1 MPFFLE
7 FSSYIA
13 AFLVEDNVNIAR
25 ILQLANRR
33 LRRHDG
39 LTTDCNLFLVRRILV
54 SKKIHLLTEH
64 DVA

>member
-1 MPFFLE
+1 MPFFRE

-33 LRRHDG
+33 LRRYDG
-39 LTTDCNLFLVRRILV
+39 LTADCKSILSASDLGV
-54 SKKIHLLTEH
+54 KEDPSSYR
-64 DVA
+64 A

>member
-25 ILQLANRR
+25 ILQLASRR
-33 LRRHDG
+33 LRHDG
-39 LTTDCNLFLVRRILV
+39 LTADCKSILSASDLGV
-54 SKKIHLLTEH
+54 KEDPSSYR
-64 DVA
+64 A